1 MSEFSKQNLDPTV
14 GQGSARAK
22 SKRGGA
28 VFSGVYIFIVMLLLY
43 APILVLVTFS
53 FNESGSLSNFSGFS
67 FKWYAELFRDSTA
80 FSALKNT
87 VILAV
92 ESSLLATVIGTFA
105 ALGIYRTRNKYI
117 KGAIKSVT
125 NIPMMN
131 PDIVTGVS
139 MMLFFVAVAG
149 ILGLPNALG
158 RRTMLIAH
166 TTFNLPYVILS
177 VLPRFRQMD
186 KSLTEA
192 ALDLGCTPARAF
204 FKVELPF
211 IVPGIVSGAM
221 LGFTLSLDD
230 FVISHF
236 VSSPDFQTL
245 PLYIYNQTAHN
256 VKFSMYALCSIII
269 AVILFL
275 MLTINFI
282 TSRTDAARAPKQ
294 AKTEKRRLAKH

>member
-1 MSEFSKQNLDPTV
+1 MFKRNK
-14 GQGSARAK
+14 AK
-22 SKRGGA
+22 SIISGG
-28 VFSGVYIFIVMLLLY
+28 YIFIVMLMLY
-43 APILVLVTFS
+43 APILVLVVFS
-53 FNESGSLSNFSGFS
+53 FNESGNLGTFSGFS
-67 FKWYAELFRDSTA
+67 LKWYKELFRDATA
-80 FSALKNT
+80 FTALKNT
-87 VILAV
+87 LILAL
-92 ESSLLATVIGTFA
+92 ESSALATVIGTFA
-105 ALGIYRTRNKYI
+105 ALGIYRMQNKAA
-117 KGAIKSVT
+117 KTLVTTVT

-149 ILGLPNALG
+149 IFKFPNALG
-158 RRTMLIAH
+158 SATMLIAH

-192 ALDLGCTPARAF
+192 AQDLGCTPTKAF

-256 VKFSMYALCSIII
+256 VKFSMYALCSLII
-269 AVILFL
+269 AAILLL
-275 MLTINFI
+275 MLAINFI
-282 TSRTDAARAPKQ
+282 GSKSDSKRTFSNNV
-294 AKTEKRRLAKH
+294 KTEKRKLAKH